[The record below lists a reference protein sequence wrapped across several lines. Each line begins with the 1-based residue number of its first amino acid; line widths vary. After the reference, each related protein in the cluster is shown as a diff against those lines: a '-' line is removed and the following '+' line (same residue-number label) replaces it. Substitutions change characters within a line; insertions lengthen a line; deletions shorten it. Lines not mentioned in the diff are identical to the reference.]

1 MFAYNPGVYDQSG
14 EFLAKGALGAAQ
26 ANQQMYEQIGED
38 VGGTIRKAGQAV
50 AGFAMGGP
58 AGAAMAM
65 QGGGERGGR
74 GGGGSSA
81 DSVLG
86 SFVAAYADNKALEA
100 KGSAY
105 GDFMKRHGDQLG
117 FDPEWIKGFLSESPR
132 QQAMIGDS
140 IIGMNNT
147 GRSIMSQQI
156 VDMQMN
162 RGGSPGAGGGGGAGG
177 KQQKGYVPGQG
188 WVGYGN

>member
-1 MFAYNPGVYDQSG
+1 MFAYNPGVYDTSG
-14 EFLAKGALGAAQ
+14 EYLAKGALGAAQ

-86 SFVAAYADNKALEA
+86 SFVSAFANNKALEA

-147 GRSIMSQQI
+147 GRSLMSQQI
-156 VDMQMN
+156 VDRQMGGGGN
-162 RGGSPGAGGGGGAGG
+162 RGTGGGGGAGD
-177 KQQKGYVPGQG
+177 YLVGQG
-188 WVGYGN
+188 WQ

>member
-1 MFAYNPGVYDQSG
+1 MQYNPGVYDEGGQI
-14 EFLAKGALGAAQ
+14 LARFATNAA
-26 ANQQMYEQIGED
+26 AAEAAGVENFGRIIGDKIKE
-38 VGGTIRKAGQAV
+38 AGQAA

-65 QGGGERGGR
+65 QGGGERGG
-74 GGGGSSA
+74 GGGA
-81 DSVLG
+81 DDSVIG
-86 SFVAAYADNKALEA
+86 SFVSAYANNKALEA
-100 KGSAY
+100 KGQAY

-140 IIGMNNT
+140 IIGMQNT
-147 GRSIMSQQI
+147 GRSLMSQQI

-162 RGGSPGAGGGGGAGG
+162 RGGSPGAGGGGGSGG
-177 KQQKGYVPGQG
+177 DSFTF
-188 WVGYGN
+188 

>member
-1 MFAYNPGVYDQSG
+1 MTP
-14 EFLAKGALGAAQ
+14 AQ
-26 ANQQMYEQIGED
+26 FWQIEQGNQQNRQEFMQGQQEQLMGAIGQF
-38 VGGTIRKAGQAV
+38 AGQ
-50 AGFAMGGP
+50 F
-58 AGAAMAM
+58 
-65 QGGGERGGR
+65 
-74 GGGGSSA
+74 
-81 DSVLG
+81 
-86 SFVAAYADNKALEA
+86 ADNKALEA

-140 IIGMNNT
+140 IIGMQNT

-162 RGGSPGAGGGGGAGG
+162 RGGSPGAGGGGAGG

>member
-1 MFAYNPGVYDQSG
+1 MFAYNPGVYDTSG
-14 EFLAKGALGAAQ
+14 EYLAKGALGAAA

-140 IIGMNNT
+140 IIGMQNT
-147 GRSIMSQQI
+147 GR
-156 VDMQMN
+156 QMMN
-162 RGGSPGAGGGGGAGG
+162 MNYLNAQMGPRTAGPATGTGAGAAA
-177 KQQKGYVPGQG
+177 PRESFTF
-188 WVGYGN
+188 

>member
-1 MFAYNPGVYDQSG
+1 MFAYNPGIQDRSG
-14 EFLAKGALGAAQ
+14 EYLAQGALGAAQ

-38 VGGTIRKAGQAV
+38 VGGTIRKAGEAI

-81 DSVLG
+81 NSVLG
-86 SFVAAYADNKALEA
+86 SFVSAYADNKALEA

-147 GRSIMSQQI
+147 GRSLMSQQI
-156 VDMQMN
+156 VDRQMGP
-162 RGGSPGAGGGGGAGG
+162 RTAGPATGAGGAA
-177 KQQKGYVPGQG
+177 PRESFTF
-188 WVGYGN
+188 

>member
-1 MFAYNPGVYDQSG
+1 MTP
-14 EFLAKGALGAAQ
+14 AQ
-26 ANQQMYEQIGED
+26 FWQIEQGNQQNRQQFMQGQQEQLMGAIGQF
-38 VGGTIRKAGQAV
+38 AGQ
-50 AGFAMGGP
+50 F
-58 AGAAMAM
+58 
-65 QGGGERGGR
+65 
-74 GGGGSSA
+74 
-81 DSVLG
+81 
-86 SFVAAYADNKALEA
+86 ADNKALEA

-140 IIGMNNT
+140 IIGMQNT

-162 RGGSPGAGGGGGAGG
+162 RGGSPGAGGGGAGG

>member
-1 MFAYNPGVYDQSG
+1 MTP
-14 EFLAKGALGAAQ
+14 AQ
-26 ANQQMYEQIGED
+26 FWQIEQGNQQNRQEFMQGQQEQLMGAIGQF
-38 VGGTIRKAGQAV
+38 AGQ
-50 AGFAMGGP
+50 FA
-58 AGAAMAM
+58 
-65 QGGGERGGR
+65 E
-74 GGGGSSA
+74 
-81 DSVLG
+81 
-86 SFVAAYADNKALEA
+86 NKALEA

-140 IIGMNNT
+140 IIGMQNT
-147 GRSIMSQQI
+147 GRNIMSQQI

>member
-1 MFAYNPGVYDQSG
+1 
-14 EFLAKGALGAAQ
+14 
-26 ANQQMYEQIGED
+26 
-38 VGGTIRKAGQAV
+38 
-50 AGFAMGGP
+50 
-58 AGAAMAM
+58 MAM

-140 IIGMNNT
+140 IIGMQNT
-147 GRSIMSQQI
+147 GR
-156 VDMQMN
+156 QMMN
-162 RGGSPGAGGGGGAGG
+162 MNYLNAQMGPRTAGPATGTGAGGMNQAPVRS
-177 KQQKGYVPGQG
+177 KTF
-188 WVGYGN
+188 

>member
-1 MFAYNPGVYDQSG
+1 MLEQLGQDIG
-14 EFLAKGALGAAQ
+14 GA
-26 ANQQMYEQIGED
+26 
-38 VGGTIRKAGQAV
+38 IRNAGQAA

-65 QGGGERGGR
+65 QGGGGGGGGR
-74 GGGGSSA
+74 GGGGGSSA

-156 VDMQMN
+156 VDRQM
-162 RGGSPGAGGGGGAGG
+162 GGGGGYGGRTGGGGGGAFFTM
-177 KQQKGYVPGQG
+177 PGE
-188 WVGYGN
+188 

>member
-1 MFAYNPGVYDQSG
+1 MFAYNAGGVTDKSG
-14 EFLAKGALGAAQ
+14 EFLAQGALGAAQ

-65 QGGGERGGR
+65 QGGGGGGR
-74 GGGGSSA
+74 GAGGGSSA

-140 IIGMNNT
+140 IIGMQNT
-147 GRSIMSQQI
+147 GR
-156 VDMQMN
+156 QMMN
-162 RGGSPGAGGGGGAGG
+162 MNYLNAQMGPRTAGPATGTGAGGMNQAPVRS
-177 KQQKGYVPGQG
+177 KTF
-188 WVGYGN
+188 